1 MYQRGNDRDQ
11 FDKHN
16 REEVELIHYFR
27 RAMYLFKIR
36 AQLICI
42 PFHDLPPRNNFVN
55 ANARRLITPQLIIT
69 MLSPYVSANGAN
81 KAAPI
86 IK

>member
-1 MYQRGNDRDQ
+1 MCNSIVSSHG
-11 FDKHN
+11 
-16 REEVELIHYFR
+16 
-27 RAMYLFKIR
+27 
-36 AQLICI
+36 
-42 PFHDLPPRNNFVN
+42 LPPRNNFVN

-69 MLSPYVSANGAN
+69 ILSPKVSANGAN